1 MRSSY
6 LVFLAIVS
14 AIAFSGCGTT
24 ANVVGA
30 GGGPPRPYGGALLDA
45 CMTYVGVTNALG
57 TCEEH
62 SELKGPI
69 FILLGWAAL
78 VDFPMSVLGD
88 TATLP
93 FILASDAFSSAKGWF
108 NPSQTPPEPD
118 CSTPAATTPAASSP
132 TNFKN

>member
-1 MRSSY
+1 MHLRSRL

-14 AIAFSGCGTT
+14 TFAFSGCGTT
-24 ANVVGA
+24 VNVISA
-30 GGGPPRPYGGALLDA
+30 GGGPPRPYGGVLLDA
-45 CMTYVGVTNALG
+45 GMTYAGVTNALG

-78 VDFPMSVLGD
+78 VDCPVSFLAD

-93 FILASDAFSSAKGWF
+93 FILVGHALSGTRDWFS
-108 NPSQTPPEPD
+108 
-118 CSTPAATTPAASSP
+118 
-132 TNFKN
+132 